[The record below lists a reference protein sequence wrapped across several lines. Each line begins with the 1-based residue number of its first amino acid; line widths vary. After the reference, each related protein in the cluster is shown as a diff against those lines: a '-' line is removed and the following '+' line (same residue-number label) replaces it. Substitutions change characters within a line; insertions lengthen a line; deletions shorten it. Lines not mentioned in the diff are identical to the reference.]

1 MDSPIFTFAKK
12 YADSEN
18 VRMHMPG
25 HKGTGPLGIEKYDL
39 TEIDGADN
47 LYSPDGIIGES
58 EKCAS
63 RIFGAYTYY
72 STEGSSLSIRAMLYL
87 LSQYSKSKGEDVRI
101 LAARNV
107 HRSFISGVSLL
118 GIEPTWIEADGDS
131 YLSVRLDAKA
141 LDEKISAMDK
151 PPHAVYITSPDYL
164 GHMHNIR
171 EIADTCHK
179 FGSLL
184 LVDNAHGAYLKFVSP
199 CMHPIDLGADVC
211 ADSAHKTL
219 PAIGGAAY
227 LHVSKSAP
235 EIFREWAKD
244 AMLLF
249 GSTSPSYLIL
259 ESLDLLNAYLQ
270 DGIKE
275 DLKHAVECADS
286 MREKISKMG
295 FDVLYDEPLKLTVM
309 PKSYGYTGEELASIL
324 RNNGIYVEYY
334 DPDYTVLMLSVRKYD
349 GADRVLR
356 VLSELA
362 RKSPIKSIPPAIP
375 HPVRKISPR
384 EAVLSPKERV
394 LTSEALYRVASD
406 VCISCPPAIPIVV
419 SGEVIDENV
428 IKAAEYYGIDRFTV
442 TKG

>member
-12 YADSEN
+12 YADGEN
-18 VRMHMPG
+18 LRLHMPG
-25 HKGTGPLGIEKYDL
+25 HKGAGPLGIEKYDL

-47 LYSPDGIIGES
+47 LYAPNGIILES

-63 RIFGAYTYY
+63 EIFGAYTYY

-87 LSQYSKSKGEDVRI
+87 LSQYSKSKGEDARI

-184 LVDNAHGAYLKFVSP
+184 LVDNAHGAYLKFTSP
-199 CMHPIDLGADVC
+199 SIHPIDLGADVC

-219 PAIGGAAY
+219 PALGGAGY
-227 LHVSKSAP
+227 LHVSKTAP
-235 EIFREWAKD
+235 KIFRERAKD

-259 ESLDLLNAYLQ
+259 ESLDLLNSYLSNSAR
-270 DGIKE
+270 E
-275 DLKHAVECADS
+275 DLTYAAERSESLKK
-286 MREKISKMG
+286 RISALG
-295 FDVLYDEPLKLTVM
+295 FDVLRSEPLKITVM
-309 PKSYGYTGEELASIL
+309 PKSYGYSGEELASIL
-324 RNNGIYVEYY
+324 KKHGIYVEYY
-334 DPDYTVLMLSVRKYD
+334 DPDYTVLMLPLQNSSGVE
-349 GADRVLR
+349 RVTE
-356 VLSELA
+356 VLSKIE
-362 RKSPIKSIPPAIP
+362 RRTPIKSIPPAIP

-394 LTSEALYRVASD
+394 LTSEALYKVASD

-419 SGEVIDENV
+419 SGEIIDESV
-428 IKAAEYYGIDRFTV
+428 IRAAEYYGIERFTV
-442 TKG
+442 MK